1 MHSGVKYCIVFL
13 LTAVLAGCSTGRWE
27 RLRNKQAADFQQSS
41 AAITEQA
48 LGGRDTLHLQDC
60 IDIALE
66 HNLSVKQAD
75 IRRKMAK
82 LERQA
87 AFANFL
93 PTLQFNLNYTAL
105 DKAPKSKMFGLLAA
119 QVQDR
124 EVLTTE
130 WNAQMPI
137 FIPATWLVYDMRRR
151 GAEIADLVRDYTR
164 QQIVLQ
170 ITAGYFHCTVIEH
183 SRTVLE
189 SQLAAAEQLSRETR
203 ALANEGLIM
212 PWQADQAELLALS
225 RRTSLEKT
233 DRARDQ
239 AMSDLLVAMGL
250 SPLAKVTLAVETPL
264 EAPRGNLEDLILQAL
279 LNHPQLKIADRMIA
293 IRKDQV
299 LMAIADFLP
308 SLAGFASR
316 SHTSNSFMKYPD
328 VTALGI
334 AGVMTIFD
342 GLSNVRAY
350 QLARQQQKEA
360 YVQREEACFSLML
373 SVLQAQR
380 NLLDAQA
387 DLGLAEKNLEVA
399 CGRLKQ
405 IEAQW
410 HEGLIQGSDRMTVL
424 SERDDAEFTVM
435 AARFSEQ
442 VRIAVLLDL
451 LAAPCTAETKHPE
464 TNHP

>member
-1 MHSGVKYCIVFL
+1 MHSSVKFGVLFL
-13 LTAVLAGCSTGRWE
+13 LMAVLAGCSTGRWD
-27 RLRNKQAADFQQSS
+27 RLRNKQAADFQQSI
-41 AAITEQA
+41 AAITEKA
-48 LGGRDTLHLQDC
+48 LGGRSTLHLQDC
-60 IDIALE
+60 VDIALE
-66 HNLSVKQAD
+66 HNLAVKQAE

-124 EVLTTE
+124 EILTTE

-137 FIPATWLVYDMRRR
+137 FVPATWLVYDMRRR
-151 GAEIADLVRDYTR
+151 GAEIAGLVRDYTR

-189 SQLAAAEQLSRETR
+189 SQLAASEQLCSEMH
-203 ALANEGLIM
+203 ALAKEGLIM
-212 PWQADQAELLALS
+212 PWQADRADLLALS
-225 RRTSLEKT
+225 RRTALEKT
-233 DRARDQ
+233 ERARDQ
-239 AMSDLLVAMGL
+239 AVSDLLVAMGL
-250 SPLAKVTLAVETPL
+250 SPLANVTPAVETPL
-264 EAPRGNLEDLILQAL
+264 EAPPGNLEELLLQAL
-279 LNHPQLKIADRMIA
+279 LNHPQLKISDRMIA

-334 AGVMTIFD
+334 AGVMTVFD

-373 SVLQAQR
+373 SVLQAHRSLQ
-380 NLLDAQA
+380 DAQA
-387 DLGLAEKNLEVA
+387 DLVLAKKNLEVA
-399 CGRLKQ
+399 CGRLTQ

-410 HEGLIQGSDRMTVL
+410 HEGLIQGSDRLTVT
-424 SERDDAEFTVM
+424 SDRDDAEFTVL
-435 AARFSEQ
+435 AAQFSEQ
-442 VRIAVLLDL
+442 VRIAVLRDL
-451 LAAPCTAETKHPE
+451 IAAPGTAETKHPE
-464 TNHP
+464 TNKP